1 MRYEKLISL
10 NICALR
16 FNPDKRQGREQE
28 QGIGRSC
35 FMTAAPSTRS
45 THTGLPLPL
54 CSWLRMWMEGASV
67 AVEIANLRV
76 FILMSFYFDF
86 NASSKCVRRFLIF
99 FPASPSFSSSLRL
112 SLLPS
117 PLSLSSL
124 LPSPPPSP
132 SSSSL
137 YTSIL

>member
-45 THTGLPLPL
+45 THTGLPRPL

-99 FPASPSFSSSLRL
+99 FPASPSCSSSAVAVAIAVIIVIF
-112 SLLPS
+112 
-117 PLSLSSL
+117 
-124 LPSPPPSP
+124 
-132 SSSSL
+132 
-137 YTSIL
+137 TSISTSIAIVIVIVYEYIVI